1 MGFEPFGF
9 AGGRVDVWAPE
20 EDVYWGPEAEAMA
33 SERYGNPHRSA
44 ELEKPLGAV
53 QMGLIYVRKTPPSHS
68 VLHSILKDR
77 CAMPRS
83 TLKDPMATLTH
94 WPPRWTF
101 ETPSHVWP

>member
-68 VLHSILKDR
+68 GLQSQ
-77 CAMPRS
+77 S
-83 TLKDPMATLTH
+83 TLNVRPAVNSEH
-94 WPPRWTF
+94 CCVVPR
-101 ETPSHVWP
+101 